1 MPVIEERNRENREK
15 DHLKFRGK
23 SPSGYLNAAN
33 APLGF
38 PLMKGYLLH
47 LTARQLTVRCATAS
61 AAYRWL
67 DDHGRFGEPD
77 KLGYAD
83 EDAGTVTV
91 IDVGTYT
98 SPDPRPIH

>member
-1 MPVIEERNRENREK
+1 
-15 DHLKFRGK
+15 
-23 SPSGYLNAAN
+23 
-33 APLGF
+33 
-38 PLMKGYLLH
+38 MKGYLLH

-67 DDHGRFGEPD
+67 DEHGRFGEPY

-91 IDVGTYT
+91 IDVGTYAA
-98 SPDPRPIH
+98 PDPQKTA